1 MKRNFY
7 FLCLLTF
14 IMVSCSDDFT
24 GYETRQQ
31 SSNDKTL
38 SEIAQTLE
46 MSFASKVTR
55 SYTGEMNYPDY
66 YGGVFLDKDGKLIVL
81 TKGDCELYRQELTTR
96 AASNNFT
103 IKPCDYSLN
112 ELLEVIDEL
121 NQYMENNQPM
131 CEELQLY
138 SFGLK
143 TDINRVYVGLGNCSQ
158 ESIAKFKA
166 TVMNDER
173 IVYEKGYI
181 MDTDVDAYDLA
192 PGRMLHSPI
201 GNLSAGYRAIRGNDF
216 GFVTAGHAISQ
227 NQDITFGSINV
238 GTCIVSQTGGTID
251 AAFCQ
256 SNYSIT
262 DMTAYWEAPLLAEVA
277 PPLFGLSVTMEGY
290 VTQKGGT
297 GTITGVH
304 TTQSYGKEDEIAY
317 TLTDICTANYSSS
330 QGDSGG
336 VVYNPETSKVYGIHT
351 GHFSDGS
358 TSFSSFCL
366 ASNINILLGLEMY

>member
-7 FLCLLTF
+7 LMCLLAF
-14 IMVSCSDDFT
+14 VMVSCSDDFT

-31 SSNDKTL
+31 SSNDKPL

-66 YGGVFLDKDGKLIVL
+66 YGGVFLDKDGKLVVL

-96 AASNNFT
+96 AASDNFT
-103 IKPCDYSLN
+103 LKPCDYSLN

-121 NQYMENNQPM
+121 NQYMENNRSA
-131 CEELQLY
+131 CEELKLY

-173 IVYEKGYI
+173 IVYEEGYI
-181 MDTDVDAYDLA
+181 MNTDIDTYDLA
-192 PGRMLHSPI
+192 PGRMLYSPI
-201 GNLSAGYRAIRGNDF
+201 GSLSAGYRAIRGNTL
-216 GFVTAGHAISQ
+216 GFVTAGHAIAS
-227 NQDITFGSINV
+227 NEDIKFGSTVI
-238 GTCIVSQTGGTID
+238 GKCLVSQTAGTID

-256 SNYSIT
+256 CNYSIA
-262 DMTAYWEAPLLAEVA
+262 DVTAYWEAPLLADVA
-277 PPLFGLSVTMEGY
+277 TPLFGFSVTMEGF

-304 TTQSYGKEDEIAY
+304 TTQSYGENGEISY
-317 TLTDICTANYSSS
+317 TLTDICTTNYSSA

-336 VVYNPETSKVYGIHT
+336 VVYNPETCEVYGIHT
-351 GHFSDGS
+351 GHTTGY
-358 TSFSSFCL
+358 SSFCL
-366 ASNINILLGLEMY
+366 ASNINRLLGLEMY